1 MTQRF
6 LVYQR
11 LPINLYIGR
20 TLCAAILIWYY
31 LTGKRYSFLGKILF
45 QGSNCCQTWP
55 ASFDYFS
62 GNYAEIR
69 YRACNCWQPLYAPP
83 YLLQAVE
90 AVRRY
95 SMIRGRKGFH
105 SLSPPPVW
113 VFDRNCRLLRLEYRD
128 PVIRIL
134 MYQTMYA
141 GTAMKIQRNT
151 AGVLPERDG
160 HHTCFRKLIRHY
172 TYKFIIRYI
181 PGTFCTKKRAPDS
194 GNPYVFW
201 SH

>member
-11 LPINLYIGR
+11 LPNNLYIGR

-105 SLSPPPVW
+105 SLSPPSSMGFRQKLPA
-113 VFDRNCRLLRLEYRD
+113 FALGISRSR
-128 PVIRIL
+128 
-134 MYQTMYA
+134 YQNPNVSDYV
-141 GTAMKIQRNT
+141 QRNT